1 MNSSG
6 PNKTAVAATA
16 PEGSELPPKWG
27 FTWDEL
33 AAHPTV
39 YTPDLFK
46 DRGVLI
52 SGAGS
57 GMGRVMAFL
66 FARLGA
72 KVMICGRREEPL
84 RQTAD
89 GIKAKLGVDIEIKT
103 ASIRDPEMVNEL
115 MDAAFEKLGG
125 LHTLVNNAGGQFPQ
139 AAIDFSIKGWNA
151 VIDTNLNGTWYMMQ
165 AAAKRWRDSGA
176 PGNIVNIVAMI
187 ERGLP
192 QIAHTCAARA
202 GIIYLSKSVAV
213 EWAPLH
219 IRVNCL
225 SPGAIATEGMNVYP
239 PAAAARMKDSNP
251 MRQFGDTWDIAEGA
265 VYLSANSG
273 KFITG
278 DVLSIDGGYRMWGNT
293 WPGGVPDHFNVI

>member
-1 MNSSG
+1 MTETN
-6 PNKTAVAATA
+6 PA
-16 PEGSELPPKWG
+16 SEYG

-33 AAHPTV
+33 SAHPTV
-39 YTPDLFK
+39 YKSDLFAGQ
-46 DRGVLI
+46 GVLV

-57 GMGRVMAFL
+57 GMGKVMAYL

-72 KVMICGRREEPL
+72 KVMIYGRREERL
-84 RQTAD
+84 QETAR
-89 GIKAKLGVDIEIKT
+89 GIKEKLGVDVAVKAGT
-103 ASIRDPEMVNEL
+103 IRDPAQVDAL
-115 MDAAFEKLGG
+115 MGEAFERLGG

-139 AAIDFSIKGWNA
+139 AAIDYSPKGWNA

-165 AAAKRWRDSGA
+165 AAARRWRDRGE
-176 PGNIVNIVAMI
+176 PGNIVNIVAVI

-202 GIIYLSKSVAV
+202 GVVYLSKSIAV
-213 EWAPLH
+213 EWAPLK

-225 SPGAIATEGMNVYP
+225 APGAVATEGLGVYP
-239 PAAAARMKDSNP
+239 PAAAARMADANP
-251 MRQFGDTWDIAEGA
+251 MRSFGDAWDIAEGV
-265 VYLSANSG
+265 VYLSAPSG

-278 DVLSIDGGYRMWGNT
+278 ELLNIDGGQRMWGNV

>member
-1 MNSSG
+1 MKPSVPNRTTTPTTKDAG
-6 PNKTAVAATA
+6 PTA
-16 PEGSELPPKWG
+16 PPQWG

-33 AAHPTV
+33 AAHSTV
-39 YTPDLFK
+39 YAPDLFK
-46 DRGVLI
+46 NKGVLI
-52 SGAGS
+52 SGAGT

-66 FARLGA
+66 YARLGA
-72 KVMICGRREEPL
+72 KVMICGRREDRL

-89 GIKAKLGVDIEIKT
+89 GIKAKLGVDIEIKP
-103 ASIRDPEMVNEL
+103 ASIRDPTMVNEL
-115 MDAAFEKLGG
+115 MDAAFERLGG

-151 VIDTNLNGTWYMMQ
+151 VVDTNLNGTWYMMQ
-165 AAAKRWRDSGA
+165 AAAQRWRDSGT
-176 PGNIVNIVAMI
+176 PGNIINIVAMI

-219 IRVNCL
+219 IRVNCIA
-225 SPGAIATEGMNVYP
+225 PGAIATEGMNVYP

-251 MRQFGDTWDIAEGA
+251 MREFGDGWDIAEGA
-265 VYLSANSG
+265 VYLSADSG
-273 KFITG
+273 KFVTG

-293 WPGGVPDHFNVI
+293 WPGGVPEHFNVV